1 MPLRLYNT
9 LTRQKEDFA
18 PIDPANVRLYAC
30 GPTVYDHLHIGNGR
44 MLIVFDMLFR
54 LLRREYGENNVTY
67 VRNITDVDDKINARA
82 AERGVA
88 IRVLTDEMTKVF
100 HEDAKAL
107 GCLGEDDGV
116 IEPRATD
123 HIAAMIALIEMLIAK
138 GHAYETLELNSGD
151 HHVLFNV
158 RSMPAYGRLSKRSL
172 DEMIA
177 GARVEVAPNK
187 RGPMDFVLWKPSSA
201 GEPGWP
207 SPWGRGRPGWHIECS
222 AMSWKHL
229 GEMFDI
235 HGGGIDLLFPHH
247 ENEMAQSCSAFGH
260 DIMAKVWMHNGHL
273 QVEGEKM
280 SKSLGNFVTIRE
292 LLGQYSG
299 TIVRYNMLRTH
310 YRQPADWRSEELERS
325 RRELLSFSDVIT
337 KMASE
342 ENYREPKW
350 SLIDKRLLSAL
361 EDDLNTPLAFT
372 RLHELAEAG
381 KKNDYKAAD
390 ALAASAAF
398 LGLQNLDRPN
408 VLSDVF
414 VSFVP
419 DEKLNVYAAAR
430 GDLLRFKNYR
440 SNNIV
445 TSANEHL
452 SKVRRLG
459 LDAKIIEAENEAP
472 VFNRGRLEIRF
483 RDLEEEEAPEQRIE
497 RLMAAREKERKNK
510 NWAEGD
516 RIRDELAKMG
526 IRLQDNDDGTTTAHV
541 DLTAAGHATG
551 GGAATPKVKR

>member
-18 PIDPANVRLYAC
+18 PLDPANVRLYAC

-44 MLIVFDMLFR
+44 MLIVFDVLFR
-54 LLRREYGENNVTY
+54 LLRREYGENNVAY

-82 AERGVA
+82 AERGVD

-107 GCLGEDDGV
+107 GCLPPTV
-116 IEPRATD
+116 EPRATD
-123 HIAAMIALIEMLIAK
+123 HVAEMIDLIEKLIAK
-138 GHAYETLELNSGD
+138 GHAYVAEG
-151 HHVLFNV
+151 HVLFDV
-158 RSMPAYGRLSKRSL
+158 PSMPAYGKLSRRPL

-177 GARVEVAPNK
+177 GARVEVAPYK
-187 RGPMDFVLWKPSSA
+187 RGAMDFVLWKPSSPA
-201 GEPGWP
+201 EPGWE

-229 GEMFDI
+229 GEVFDI

-260 DIMAKVWMHNGHL
+260 DVMANFWMHNGHL
-273 QVEGEKM
+273 QVEREKM

-299 TIVRYNMLRTH
+299 TIIRYNMLRTH
-310 YRQPADWRSEELERS
+310 YRQPADWRSDELERS

-337 KMASE
+337 NMASE
-342 ENYREPKW
+342 EIYRQPNW
-350 SLIDKRLLSAL
+350 SLVDKQLLSAL

-372 RLHELAEAG
+372 RLHELAESG
-381 KKNDYKAAD
+381 RKNNYQAAEAAD
-390 ALAASAAF
+390 ALALSAAF

-414 VSFVP
+414 VSSVP
-419 DEKLNVYAAAR
+419 DDKFNVYVAAR
-430 GDLLRFKNYR
+430 ADLLRFKNFS

-445 TSANEHL
+445 TSANEYL
-452 SKVRRLG
+452 DKVRQLG
-459 LDAKIIEAENEAP
+459 LDAEIIEPENEAP
-472 VFNRGRLEIRF
+472 VFDRGRLEIRF
-483 RDLEEEEAPEQRIE
+483 RDLEEEPRGQRIK
-497 RLMAAREKERKNK
+497 RLIADRENARKNK
-510 NWAEGD
+510 DFGKSD
-516 RIRDELAKMG
+516 RIRDKLAAMG
-526 IRLQDNDDGTTTAHV
+526 IALKDNKDGTTTWEA
-541 DLTAAGHATG
+541 
-551 GGAATPKVKR
+551 KR